1 MEIKEIIELIKA
13 VSENS
18 LTRFE
23 LEKGNTKISI
33 KKKGPKVV
41 RVAGAAGSGSGAA
54 EEIVTVLDR
63 KSVV

>member
-18 LTRFE
+18 LTSFE
-23 LEKGNTKISI
+23 LEQGNTKIS
-33 KKKGPKVV
+33 
-41 RVAGAAGSGSGAA
+41 
-54 EEIVTVLDR
+54 DR